1 MHKIIPVTIRDKIA
15 TKTGDEVYIC
25 GNSDFV
31 IEFDFDAEWDE
42 HDTKTARFE
51 WNGRYHDEIFSGS
64 TCPVPIISDTHRFHV
79 GVYAGNLRTTT
90 AAYVP
95 AKKSILCRSG
105 LPHPP
110 SQDVYAQILEGLL
123 SKPTMEQTQQAI
135 DEAMDEDFLVIH
147 IDVNTASASVDE
159 IDAAAA
165 AGRMVFLEHGGYVY
179 TYIGKRESQID
190 PDILVPAFMGYIKNE
205 DDGAAWAHSIEYK
218 PDSQDVIWL
227 REIIRTPNAHRLI
240 LTGAVNA
247 EYDGSDQVTVKIPK
261 VGEDTDLTVK
271 SSTPGSTKKFKITVD
286 DSGTITATEL
296 T

>member
-1 MHKIIPVTIRDKIA
+1 MHKIIPVTVRDKIA

-31 IEFDFDAEWDE
+31 IEFDFDEEWDE

-51 WNGRYHDEIFSGS
+51 WNEGFHDVIFSGN

-95 AKKSILCRSG
+95 ARKSILCGSG
-105 LPHPP
+105 LPHDPP
-110 SQDVYAQILEGLL
+110 PDVYAQI
-123 SKPTMEQTQQAI
+123 MEKLGGGVSQEQIEQAI
-135 DEAMDEDFLVIH
+135 DKAMDEDFLVIH
-147 IDVNTASASVDE
+147 INVNTASASVDE

-190 PDILVPAFMGYIKNE
+190 PDILVPAFMGYIKDK
-205 DDGAAWAHSIEYK
+205 DDGAAWAHSIEYM
-218 PDSQDVIWL
+218 PDSQDVIWAEQRL
-227 REIIRTPNAHRLI
+227 YTPNAYRLI
-240 LTGAVNA
+240 LTGAVEA
-247 EYDGSDQVTVKIPK
+247 EYDGSDQVKVKIPK

>member
-1 MHKIIPVTIRDKIA
+1 MHKIIPVTVRDKIA

-31 IEFDFDAEWDE
+31 IEFDFDAEWNE

-51 WNGRYHDEIFSGS
+51 WNEGFHDVIFSGN

-95 AKKSILCRSG
+95 ARKSILCGSG
-105 LPHPP
+105 LPHAPQP
-110 SQDVYAQILEGLL
+110 DVYAQMMQELGGRV
-123 SKPTMEQTQQAI
+123 TQEQMAQAI
-135 DEAMDEDFLVIH
+135 DQAMAAEFFFVR
-147 IDVNTASASVDE
+147 IDGNNVSDHTEEE
-159 IDAAAA
+159 IQAAVGEGKICIATDYTGGIYTYV
-165 AGRMVFLEHGGYVY
+165 GRMRKTNSESGYAETFYMPMKHAGG
-179 TYIGKRESQID
+179 K
-190 PDILVPAFMGYIKNE
+190 A
-205 DDGAAWAHSIEYK
+205 
-218 PDSQDVIWL
+218 DVIWIQVSGNQAAKFL
-227 REIIRTPNAHRLI
+227 RDDARLANPWKLI
-240 LTGAVNA
+240 LTGAVEA
-247 EYDGSDQVTVKIPK
+247 EYDGSKQTTVKIPK

-271 SSTPGSTKKFKITVD
+271 SSTPGSKKKFKITVD